1 MTDSWQGRESVSSC
15 GESRPEPERSRGA
28 GGDRTQRKCPGGPD
42 VDCVFGERVRVGR
55 GDAHAH
61 TEHEGGGEEGW
72 HSAAR
77 AAVRSM
83 VQRSKQR

>member
-1 MTDSWQGRESVSSC
+1 MTDSWRVRESVSSC
-15 GESRPEPERSRGA
+15 GESKPEPERNRGA
-28 GGDRTQRKCPGGPD
+28 GGDRIQRNWPGGPD
-42 VDCVFGERVRVGR
+42 IDHVVGESEGGM

-72 HSAAR
+72 HSAAG

>member
-1 MTDSWQGRESVSSC
+1 MTGHRGSGRV
-15 GESRPEPERSRGA
+15 GQ
-28 GGDRTQRKCPGGPD
+28 TLT
-42 VDCVFGERVRVGR
+42 VWLERVRVGW